1 MQRWKFPTIATLFTS
16 VLLISCGGDNNSP
29 PPVADAEDIDLR
41 DIEPSDGLLRLH
53 GSTGIGNFGVPV
65 TGGFDVNGD
74 GNLDFAMA
82 SMLSSPESR
91 DSAGKVYLVL
101 GDGTVNS
108 AIDTGVSNSN
118 VLTIIGDGPSE
129 MTGSEIWMG
138 DVTGDGLGDLLIA
151 RQNYS
156 ETDRVGAGA
165 LTIIVGSSTLTT
177 LAASDD
183 VLDLRS
189 PPSSINIVTLVGA
202 NAFDRLGMWVRADD
216 ITGDGIDDIAV
227 AADQHDAQGVN
238 SGVVYVVRG
247 GTHLDDSFNVDLSD
261 IASSDLAGEVAIAL
275 PPASSADFHFGATLN
290 IADLDSN
297 GTAELMVGATINR
310 AGASIPADG
319 AASSTAVASSGSPN
333 GRLFIIWDDN
343 FPTTWAN
350 DFTIVADDTA
360 TGGITD
366 IQGAET
372 AEFNNN
378 YFGEEMVGGLDYNGD
393 GLSDML
399 IGDIAGNTPR
409 FSAAGLGFVFFDSAQ
424 LKDQNFPMDDIP
436 TGIEV
441 TTILGASSG
450 AISSDTALHGDF
462 DNDGIDDLAVSSPHD
477 AALGRP
483 DAGTLHI
490 LWGQSTWPSTIDLSD
505 GSQPDDAVF
514 NITNIY
520 GANGASGSDAGDTL
534 AYSAASA
541 DMDGDGL
548 IDLIVNEMVGNGTT
562 PESEDA
568 GNLIILSGALVSA
581 SK

>member
-1 MQRWKFPTIATLFTS
+1 MLNTQILNLSTIFTI
-16 VLLISCGGDNNSP
+16 LILTSCGDSNSP
-29 PPVADAEDIDLR
+29 LPTADRNDIDLR
-41 DIEPSDGLLRLH
+41 SVEPADGLLRLH

-65 TGGFDVNGD
+65 TGGYDVNGD

-91 DSAGKVYLVL
+91 ESAGKVYLVF

-108 AIDTGVSNSN
+108 SIDTGESNTD

-156 ETDRVGAGA
+156 QEGRVGAGA
-165 LTIIVGSSTLTT
+165 LSIIVGSSTLTT
-177 LAASDD
+177 LAADGTTI
-183 VLDLRS
+183 DLRS
-189 PPSSINIVTLVGA
+189 PPESIEVVTLVGA
-202 NAFDRLGMWVRADD
+202 NQLDRLGIWVRTGD

-227 AADQHDAQGVN
+227 AADQEDTQGIN
-238 SGVVYVVRG
+238 SGTVYVIRG
-247 GTHLDDSFNVDLSD
+247 GTHLSSDAEVDLSD
-261 IASSDLAGEVAIAL
+261 VPNSAIASHVAIVQ
-275 PPASSADFHFGATLN
+275 PPAASSDFHFGATLN
-290 IADLDSN
+290 IADLDDN

-319 AASSTAVASSGSPN
+319 AASSTAVASSGADN
-333 GRLFIIWDDN
+333 GSLYIIWDDN
-343 FPTTWAN
+343 FPETWID
-350 DFTIVADDTA
+350 DFTITADENA
-360 TGGITD
+360 LGGITN

-372 AEFNNN
+372 SAFNND
-378 YFGEEMVGGLDYNGD
+378 YFGEEMIGGLDYNGD

-399 IGDIAGNTPR
+399 IGDIAGNTPQL
-409 FSAAGLGFVFFDSAQ
+409 SDAGLGFVFFNAAA
-424 LKDQNFPMDDIP
+424 LKDQNFSMGDIP
-436 TGIEV
+436 SGIEV

-490 LWGQSTWPSTIDLSD
+490 LWGQSTWPSTIDLAR
-505 GSQPDDAVF
+505 GAQPDDEVF

-520 GANGASGSDAGDTL
+520 GANGRSGSDAGDTL

-541 DMDGDGL
+541 DIDNDGL

-568 GNLIILSGALVSA
+568 GNLIILSGALVAA

>member
-1 MQRWKFPTIATLFTS
+1 MQRWNLITIATLFTS
-16 VLLISCGGDNNSP
+16 FFLLSCGSDNDSP
-29 PPVADAEDIDLR
+29 PPVAAAEDIDLR
-41 DIEPSDGLLRLH
+41 DVEPADGLLRLY

-108 AIDTGVSNSN
+108 AIDTGESNTN

-165 LTIIVGSSTLTT
+165 LTIIVGSTELTS
-177 LAASDD
+177 LATAGT
-183 VLDLRS
+183 VVDLQS
-189 PPSSINIVTLVGA
+189 PPSSLNIVTLVGA
-202 NAFDRLGMWVRADD
+202 NQLDRLGIWVRAED

-261 IASSDLAGEVAIAL
+261 IANSDLAGDIATVL
-275 PPASSADFHFGATLN
+275 PPSSSSDFHFGATLN
-290 IADLDSN
+290 IADLDDN

-350 DFTIVADDTA
+350 DFTITADSTT

-372 AEFNNN
+372 AVFDNN

-424 LKDQNFPMDDIP
+424 LKDQNFPMNDIP

-483 DAGTLHI
+483 DAGALHI
-490 LWGQSTWPSTIDLSD
+490 LWGQSTWPSIIDLSE

-520 GANGASGSDAGDTL
+520 GANGASGTDAGDTL

-548 IDLIVNEMVGNGTT
+548 IDLIINEMVGNGTT

>member
-1 MQRWKFPTIATLFTS
+1 MHYQYLFRTTFTCF
-16 VLLISCGGDNNSP
+16 VLILAACGGSSNSP
-29 PPVADAEDIDLR
+29 APVADPEDIDLR
-41 DIEPSDGLLRLH
+41 GVSPSDGLLRLY

-65 TGGFDVNGD
+65 TGGYDVNGD

-91 DSAGKVYLVL
+91 ESAGKVYMAF
-101 GDGTVNS
+101 GDGSVNRS
-108 AIDTGVSNSN
+108 IDTGENN
-118 VLTIIGDGPSE
+118 TDVLTIIGDGPSE

-156 ETDRVGAGA
+156 EDGLEGAGA
-165 LTIIVGSSTLTT
+165 LTIIVGSTALTT
-177 LAASDD
+177 LATNGTI
-183 VLDLRS
+183 VDLRS
-189 PPSSINIVTLVGA
+189 PPESIDVVTLVGA
-202 NAFDRLGMWVRADD
+202 NRFDRLGIWVRTGD

-227 AADQHDAQGVN
+227 GADQEDTQGSN
-238 SGVVYVVRG
+238 SGTVYVIRG
-247 GTHLDDSFNVDLSD
+247 GTHL
-261 IASSDLAGEVAIAL
+261 SSDAEVNLGNIPGSAL
-275 PPASSADFHFGATLN
+275 DGQVARVQPPAASADFHFGATLN
-290 IADLDSN
+290 IADLDDN

-319 AASSTAVASSGSPN
+319 AANSTAVASSGAPN
-333 GRLFIIWDDN
+333 GSLYIIWDDN
-343 FPTTWAN
+343 FPETWID
-350 DFTIVADDTA
+350 DFTIVADENA
-360 TGGITD
+360 LGGITD

-372 AEFNNN
+372 SEFDNDF
-378 YFGEEMVGGLDYNGD
+378 FGEEMVGGLDYNGD

-399 IGDIAGNTPR
+399 IGDIAGNTPQ
-409 FSAAGLGFVFFDSAQ
+409 FSDAGLGFVFFNAAQ
-424 LKDQNFPMDDIP
+424 LKDQNFSMDDIP
-436 TGIEV
+436 SGIDV

-490 LWGQSTWPSTIDLSD
+490 LWGQSTWPSTIDLAR
-505 GSQPDDAVF
+505 GAQPDDEVF

-520 GANGASGSDAGDTL
+520 GANGRSGSDAGDTL

-541 DMDGDGL
+541 DIDNDGL